1 MIHSSARRIL
11 AFVCLLLVGTLPLSA
26 QMVYVPP
33 THDVYSFL
41 KRMEAQHLLPNYRD
55 AMKPLSRLYI
65 AGKLKELDSVATQMT
80 AVERSTFEFLK
91 TDFQYEMSKLSGD
104 PEPSETRWHLFS
116 ADLTQG
122 IFNFDV
128 NYRYAYSKYDHETQN
143 YRGQGLKMQGYVFDD
158 IGYYFNWVD
167 SFESGNG
174 LNFDMTNTPA
184 PGVVPTKTGPTLL
197 NYNDIDAQLAFRIGK
212 IEFSLEKMKNIW
224 GFGERG
230 PIILSN
236 KAPSYPQIK
245 IRVPL
250 GNRIDFVYFH
260 AELNSNIVDSTRS
273 YYANTSNVSN
283 FYRPVDHLKYMAAH
297 QLEFTIVDGLSLS
310 IGESVVYSDRGP
322 LLLYLIPIMFFK
334 AGEHYNRD
342 TDNTQIFG
350 SADISLVKGYNFYF
364 SLFIDDLNTDDLFN
378 SDKSHRQLGMTVGIH
393 TYDKLIDNLEMIA
406 EYTRINPWVYE
417 HYYGTTDY
425 RNNGYVL
432 GDWIGQ
438 NADNLYFDASYR
450 PIRQLQVGAFS
461 EVYRKGGLKDIAS
474 MLGPGEPSFLYGPLH
489 EERSFGLYGKY
500 QPLRDLFV
508 DFRGRSVK
516 IEDAATQTNKS
527 QFEFTLG
534 VQLGVW

>member
-1 MIHSSARRIL
+1 
-11 AFVCLLLVGTLPLSA
+11 
-26 QMVYVPP
+26 MVYVPP
-33 THDVYSFL
+33 MHEVYPFL

-65 AGKLKELDSVATQMT
+65 AGRLKELDSVATQMT

-91 TDFQYEMSKLSGD
+91 TDFQYELTKLSGD

-158 IGYYFNWVD
+158 IGFYFNWVD

-174 LNFDMTNTPA
+174 LNFDKTNTPA

-197 NYNDIDAQLAFRIGK
+197 NYNDIDAQLAFRIGT

-245 IRVPL
+245 MRVPL
-250 GNRIDFVYFH
+250 SNRIDFVYFH

-273 YYANTSNVSN
+273 YYTNTSGVAN

-438 NADNLYFDASYR
+438 NADDLYFDASYR

-461 EVYRKGGLKDIAS
+461 EVYRKGGLKDIGS
-474 MLGPGEPSFLYGPLH
+474 MLGPGEPWFLYGPLH

-516 IEDAATQTNKS
+516 IEDEATQTNKS
-527 QFEFTLG
+527 QVEFTIG